1 MLKFRGVIDIHTH
14 PFTEETVKGQ
24 GISYREAHDFF
35 GSRPEAPHHESWFK
49 NKQAMPIST
58 SYQQIKVDDY
68 VQIATVLN
76 MNACCTWG
84 TSLPN
89 DFIAKYVAEHPDLY
103 VGYGGIDPNMATK
116 PKLME
121 LERMFKDL
129 EIVGLKLHPAY
140 QDFFPNDREKCYP
153 MYEMCVEYDIP
164 ILFHTGSTR
173 MTHCNIRSSK
183 PEYIDEVANDF
194 PGLRIIMSHF
204 GWPWT
209 EEALAVMWRHEHV
222 YCDLSGWLPKHIY
235 DTQPIVFQYM
245 NSVMPD
251 KFVYGSDYPAISP
264 KVWIDQFAGYIE
276 RGFEWGGVHKEF
288 SEDVI
293 ARFFRHNAVEAMNLR
308 KFRPDLVD
316 AVDFQMFEAED
327 A

>member
-1 MLKFRGVIDIHTH
+1 MLQFRGVIDIHTH
-14 PFTEETVKGQ
+14 PFTEETVLGQ

-35 GSRPEAPHHESWFK
+35 GSRPEAPHHERWFK
-49 NKQAMPIST
+49 NHEAMEISE
-58 SYQQIKVDDY
+58 SADQIRYGDY

-89 DFIAKYVAEHPDLY
+89 DFISKYVDQHNDLY
-103 VGYGGIDPNMATK
+103 VGYGGIDPNMPTK
-116 PKLME
+116 AVLRE
-121 LERMFKDL
+121 LDRCVNDL
-129 EIVGLKLHPAY
+129 GIMGLKFHPAY
-140 QDFFPNDREKCYP
+140 QDFFPNDREKLYP
-153 MYEMCVEYDIP
+153 IYEKCVEYDLP

-173 MTHCNIRSSK
+173 MTHCTIRTCK

-194 PGLRIIMSHF
+194 PDLRLIMSHF

-245 NSVMPD
+245 NSVMKD

-264 KVWIDQFAGYIE
+264 KIWIDQFAEYIE
-276 RGFEWGGVHKEF
+276 RGFEWGGQHKEF
-288 SEDVI
+288 GQDVI
-293 ARFFRHNAVEAMNLR
+293 ENFFRLNAIEAMNLR
-308 KFRPDLVD
+308 KFRPDMVD
-316 AVDFQMFEAED
+316 AAKFEMFETDD

>member
-1 MLKFRGVIDIHTH
+1 MLGFRGVVDIHTH

-24 GISYREAHDFF
+24 GVSYREAHDFF
-35 GSRPEAPHHESWFK
+35 GSRPEAPHHESWFQ
-49 NKQAMPIST
+49 NHEPMSIET
-58 SYQQIKVDDY
+58 SAEQIRVGDY

-84 TSLPN
+84 AALPN
-89 DFIAKYVAEHPDLY
+89 DYIKKYCDTVPDLY
-103 VGYGGIDPNMATK
+103 VGYGGIDPNMPTK
-116 PKLME
+116 AALRE
-121 LERMFKDL
+121 LDRCFNDL
-129 EIVGLKLHPAY
+129 NIMGLKFHPAY
-140 QDFFPNDREKCYP
+140 QNFWPNDKEKLYP
-153 MYEMCVEYDIP
+153 IYERCVEYGLP

-173 MTHCNIRSSK
+173 MTQCHIRSCK
-183 PEYIDEVANDF
+183 PEFIDEVATDF
-194 PGLRIIMSHF
+194 PDLHIIMSHF

-245 NSVMPD
+245 NSVMAD

-264 KVWIDQFAGYIE
+264 KVWIDQFAQYIE
-276 RGFEWGGVHKEF
+276 GGFNWSGTTKYFDAENL
-288 SEDVI
+288 S
-293 ARFFRHNAVEAMNLR
+293 RFFRDNAIEAMRL
-308 KFRPDLVD
+308 KHFRPDLVD
-316 AVDFQMFEAED
+316 AAKFEIVESAN